1 MAARTVLRWGGFLL
15 GMMIV
20 LLGWSA
26 LQARA
31 AEEAGDALVTVI
43 YRGELLRTTARE
55 ETVEQLLA
63 RLELE
68 VTRED
73 TLSHGTQEPAVGGMT
88 LRVDRVVTRQE
99 TYTSAI
105 PHDTTSCEDPSLP
118 EGSWEVLIRGRDGEV
133 CCTAEVTYING
144 KEVSRTLLRE
154 YQTVAPVTEVV
165 AWGTGAA
172 PQTEEVDPKALPVIE
187 DGYIRLPT
195 GEVLTYTGTA
205 TVRASAYTHTDEGC
219 DLITST
225 GSRVH
230 VGTVAVDPRYIPYG
244 TRMFIMATSGSY
256 VYGVSEAEDCGGAIK
271 GDRVDLYLPT
281 YEECM
286 EFGRRVCTVY
296 YLG

>member
-1 MAARTVLRWGGFLL
+1 MAFRPARRILLIRAFLFLFLL
-15 GMMIV
+15 NITIFP
-20 LLGWSA
+20 LS
-26 LQARA
+26 ARA
-31 AEEAGDALVTVI
+31 ESSVTVI
-43 YRGELLRTTARE
+43 FRGQLLRTSCRE
-55 ETVEQLLA
+55 ETVAQLLS
-63 RLELE
+63 RLDLE
-68 VTRED
+68 TTDAD
-73 TLSHGTQEPAVGGMT
+73 TLSHTPETAIQPGMT
-88 LRVDRVVTRQE
+88 LRVDRVLTREE
-99 TYTSAI
+99 TYTTTL
-105 PHDTTSCEDPSLP
+105 PHDTTTCYDPTLP
-118 EGSWEVLIRGRDGEV
+118 EGTWEVLIPGRDGELRT
-133 CCTAEVTYING
+133 TAEVTYVNFREI
-144 KEVSRTLLRE
+144 SRNILT
-154 YQTVAPVTEVV
+154 QQQSIAPVTEVI
-165 AWGTGAA
+165 AQGTGPAES
-172 PQTEEVDPKALPVIE
+172 PTEEPNPNDLPIIE
-187 DGYIRLPT
+187 DGYIRLPS

-256 VYGVSEAEDCGGAIK
+256 VYGISEAEDCGGAIK

>member
-1 MAARTVLRWGGFLL
+1 
-15 GMMIV
+15 MIDV
-20 LLGWSA
+20 KNS
-26 LQARA
+26 
-31 AEEAGDALVTVI
+31 EINTCTDS
-43 YRGELLRTTARE
+43 
-55 ETVEQLLA
+55 
-63 RLELE
+63 
-68 VTRED
+68 
-73 TLSHGTQEPAVGGMT
+73 TLPQGQ
-88 LRVDRVVTRQE
+88 
-99 TYTSAI
+99 
-105 PHDTTSCEDPSLP
+105 
-118 EGSWEVLIRGRDGEV
+118 WEVLVPGADGALSCE
-133 CCTAEVTYING
+133 AEVTYING
-144 KEVSRTLLRE
+144 KETQRNVLSQI
-154 YQTVAPVTEVV
+154 QTIAPVTEII
-165 AWGTGAA
+165 ATGTGPL
-172 PQTEEVDPKALPVIE
+172 PQTAPIDPKGLPVIE

-205 TVRASAYTHTDEGC
+205 TVRASAYTHTDAGC
-219 DLITST
+219 DLITAT